1 MKKETQEIACHI
13 CVAMVITG
21 IVITITTAVPAVI
34 WTGFGIAAAGIGIG
48 ALVSAVTTTETE
60 AKTPDWEMMDSEDL
74 KSGKFSYIYEPDEPE
89 YPFARFIQEEY
100 SLSLPELIPS
110 VNKLESKKLF
120 MQIQYEIYKLRAKG
134 RKTQTFAQV
143 MELLQEGEK
152 TDGERA

>member
-1 MKKETQEIACHI
+1 MKKETQETVCHI

-48 ALVSAVTTTETE
+48 ALVSAFTPTSAEDK
-60 AKTPDWEMMDSEDL
+60 APDWEMMDSEDL
-74 KSGKFSYIYEPDEPE
+74 KTGKFNYMYDPE
-89 YPFARFIQEEY
+89 YPFDRFIKEEY

-120 MQIQYEIYKLRAKG
+120 MQIQYELYKLRAKG

-152 TDGERA
+152 TDGQRT